1 VERRGASAVPS
12 PGASHRRLR
21 ALDRG
26 CSSGKVTPF
35 TMPLFH
41 RWHGSILA
49 FALALSGLS
58 FGQTPATL
66 PTSITAGDLLQVKVL
81 EAPALSPD
89 GAWVVYT
96 VRSIEPK
103 SAAPDEWDYHTHLWL
118 AATDGSQPARQLTR
132 NATQNSAPDWHPD
145 GRRIAFVRGSDT
157 PGEKPQIH
165 VLSLDG
171 GEAVAWTQLETGA
184 GAPQWSPDGR
194 RLMFQST
201 LSEAQLRAALE
212 TARQPSAPPW
222 PSERSHRE
230 PLDTANWKNQRS
242 GGKKTDST
250 ATPPLASAQPDGTPA
265 ERREWLARNE
275 ADGNPRVLTRPT
287 FLAEGDLQP
296 DLSFSTVYVMEA
308 QADATPKAIA
318 LGYDALGSARWLPN
332 GREVVV
338 LAPRSIKE
346 HPDRARERSVAIVNV
361 ETGALRTV
369 LEGLGESYA
378 APTPSPD
385 GAWIGVLLQEGGPFS
400 FDPPKVAVVPT
411 QGGRLEALTP
421 LLDRSVQAF
430 KWTPDSDAIVFSYVH
445 EGGFPLGRV
454 GLADRTVQ
462 TLTDRADWGIRAFD
476 LDRKQLVQVV
486 THPGNPSELHVA
498 SPRGNASRALT
509 THNQSWISGRRL
521 AVMEAHRR
529 VNSVG
534 QATQFW
540 TMRPADSVP
549 GQKHPLLLQI
559 HGGPSAMWGPGEDS
573 MWLEFQYFAAQGY
586 ALVFGNPRGSG
597 GYGREFQRANHSN
610 WGAGPAADVLGFADF
625 AARLPWVDPTRQVI
639 TGGSY
644 GGYLTAW
651 IIAHDQRFKAAVAQR
666 GVYDL
671 VTFFGEGNAWRLVPL
686 YFGGY
691 PWQKPVRDLLERE
704 SPLTYVEQIRTPLL
718 IQHGDVDF
726 RTGVIQSQM
735 LYQSLKVL
743 ERPVEYTR
751 YPRAT
756 HEMSRTG
763 EPRQRLDSLVRYEEF
778 FRRHLDLP

>member
-1 VERRGASAVPS
+1 MERRGASAVPS

-26 CSSGKVTPF
+26 CSSGKITPF
-35 TMPLFH
+35 TMPLLH

-58 FGQTPATL
+58 FGQTPATP

-103 SAAPDEWDYHTHLWL
+103 SATPDEWVYHTHLWL
-118 AATDGSQPARQLTR
+118 AATDGAQPARQLTR

-157 PGEKPQIH
+157 PGEKAQIH

-171 GEAVAWTQLETGA
+171 GEAVAWTRLETGA

-430 KWTPDSDAIVFSYVH
+430 KWTPDSDAIVFSYIH

-651 IIAHDQRFKAAVAQR
+651 IIAHDHRFKAAVAQR

>member
-1 VERRGASAVPS
+1 
-12 PGASHRRLR
+12 
-21 ALDRG
+21 
-26 CSSGKVTPF
+26 
-35 TMPLFH
+35 MPLFH

>member
-1 VERRGASAVPS
+1 MMPRFHGFRGF
-12 PGASHRRLR
+12 L
-21 ALDRG
+21 
-26 CSSGKVTPF
+26 
-35 TMPLFH
+35 
-41 RWHGSILA
+41 
-49 FALALSGLS
+49 LALGCALTGLS
-58 FGQTPATL
+58 FGQTPANS
-66 PTSITAGDLLQVKVL
+66 PTAITASDLLQIKVL
-81 EAPALSPD
+81 DTPALSPD

-103 SAAPDEWDYHTHLWL
+103 SAAPDEWVYHTHLWL

-132 NATQNSAPDWHPD
+132 NATQNSAPNWHPD
-145 GRRIAFVRGSDT
+145 SRRIAFVRGSDT
-157 PGEKPQIH
+157 PGEKAQIH

-171 GEAVAWTQLETGA
+171 GEAVAWTRLETGA
-184 GAPQWSPDGR
+184 GAPQWSPVGR
-194 RLMFQST
+194 SLMFQST

-222 PSERSHRE
+222 PSERSRRE
-230 PLDTANWKNQRS
+230 PLDTANWKNQRP
-242 GGKKTDST
+242 GGKKTDSA
-250 ATPPLASAQPDGTPA
+250 ATPPLASARPDGTPA

-275 ADGNPRVLTRPT
+275 ADANPRVLTRPT

-332 GREVVV
+332 GRDVVV

-346 HPDRARERSVAIVNV
+346 HPDRARERSVALVNV

-445 EGGFPLGRV
+445 EGGFPLARV
-454 GLADRTVQ
+454 GLADRRIQ
-462 TLTDRADWGIRAFD
+462 TLTSREDWGIRAFD
-476 LDRKQLVQVV
+476 VDRTRLVQVV
-486 THPGNPSELHVA
+486 THPGNPSELHLA
-498 SPRGNASRALT
+498 SSRGEASRALT

-534 QATQFW
+534 HATQFW
-540 TMRPADSVP
+540 TMRPADSAP
-549 GQKHPLLLQI
+549 GQK
-559 HGGPSAMWGPGEDS
+559 A
-573 MWLEFQYFAAQGY
+573 
-586 ALVFGNPRGSG
+586 
-597 GYGREFQRANHSN
+597 
-610 WGAGPAADVLGFADF
+610 PAAPADSRWPQRHVGTGRRQHVAGVPVFCRPGICARLRQPARLRWVRTGVSAGEPLQLGRRPGGRR
-625 AARLPWVDPTRQVI
+625 ARVRRLRRPLPWVDPTRQVI

-651 IIAHDQRFKAAVAQR
+651 IIAHDHRFKAAVAQR

-671 VTFFGEGNAWRLVPL
+671 VTFFGEGNAWRLVPI

-743 ERPVEYTR
+743 ERPVEYAR

-778 FRRHLDLP
+778 FRRHLDVP

>member
-1 VERRGASAVPS
+1 M
-12 PGASHRRLR
+12 
-21 ALDRG
+21 
-26 CSSGKVTPF
+26 K
-35 TMPLFH
+35 PLFH
-41 RWHGSILA
+41 GWRGFILA
-49 FALALSGLS
+49 VGCALTGLS
-58 FGQTPATL
+58 FGQTPAV
-66 PTSITAGDLLQVKVL
+66 PPSAITARDLLQVKVL
-81 EAPALSPD
+81 DAPALSPD

-103 SAAPDEWDYHTHLWL
+103 AAAPDEWVYHTHLWL
-118 AATDGSQPARQLTR
+118 AATDGSGTPRQLTR
-132 NATQNSAPDWHPD
+132 NAPQNSAPDWHPD
-145 GRRIAFVRGSDT
+145 SRRIAFVRGSET

-171 GEAVAWTQLETGA
+171 GEAEAWTRLETGA
-184 GAPQWSPDGR
+184 GAPRWSPDGR
-194 RLMFQST
+194 RLLFQST

-212 TARQPSAPPW
+212 TAGQPSAPPW
-222 PSERSHRE
+222 LSERTRRE
-230 PLDTANWKNQRS
+230 TQDTANWKNQRQ
-242 GGKKTDST
+242 GPEKKGATT
-250 ATPPLASAQPDGTPA
+250 TPPLASAQPDGTLA

-275 ADGNPRVLTRPT
+275 ADANPRVLTRPT

-308 QADATPKAIA
+308 QAGATPKALA
-318 LGYDALGSARWLPN
+318 LGYHALGSAQWLPN
-332 GREVVV
+332 AREVVALV
-338 LAPRSIKE
+338 PRSIEE
-346 HPDRARERSVAIVNV
+346 HPDRARERSVALVDV
-361 ETGALRTV
+361 ETGAFRTL
-369 LEGLGESYA
+369 LEGIGESYS

-385 GAWIGVLLQEGGPFS
+385 GTWIGILLQEGGAFS

-445 EGGFPLGRV
+445 EGGFPLARV
-454 GLADRTVQ
+454 GLADRRIQ
-462 TLTDRADWGIRAFD
+462 TLTSREDWGIRAFD
-476 LDRKQLVQVV
+476 LDRTHLVQVV
-486 THPGNPSELHVA
+486 THPGNPSELHLA
-498 SPRGNASRALT
+498 SSRGEASRALT

-534 QATQFW
+534 HATQFW
-540 TMRPADSVP
+540 TMRPADSAP

-625 AARLPWVDPTRQVI
+625 AAQLPWVDPTRQVI

-651 IIAHDQRFKAAVAQR
+651 IIAHDHRFKAAVAQR

-671 VTFFGEGNAWRLVPL
+671 VTFFGEGNAWRLVPI

-743 ERPVEYTR
+743 ERPVEYAR

-778 FRRHLDLP
+778 FRRHLDVP

>member
-1 VERRGASAVPS
+1 
-12 PGASHRRLR
+12 
-21 ALDRG
+21 
-26 CSSGKVTPF
+26 
-35 TMPLFH
+35 MPLFH

-369 LEGLGESYA
+369 LDGLGESYA

-743 ERPVEYTR
+743 ERPVEYAR